1 MYQMNDTIVA
11 VGSPAPESRVIVR
24 ISGPETIN
32 AMNRI
37 LSPPIQRNRGGIFSG
52 SVIIDDEL
60 KIGAKVYLFA
70 APHSYSGEDVA
81 EIHVWTNSS
90 VTEVLMNRLLG
101 MGLRLAGPGE
111 FTARAYLNGKIDL
124 AQAEAVNEI
133 ITSSNKF
140 QLAAAEKL
148 LAGRLNETAEKIRS
162 SLLDCLSR
170 IEAGLD
176 FSGEDIEFISRTEAI
191 GKISAVKEELES
203 LLAGSIT
210 CEKVADLPAVG
221 IAGAPGV
228 GKSSLLNKLLGR
240 ERSIVS
246 DRHGTTRDVLTG
258 VLTLKHC
265 ECVLFDCAGL
275 MVRPCSPLVAWPQT
289 ILDELAQQAAVEA
302 LRNTMVVVFCAD
314 ISKTDWMRDVEI
326 RRLIEPECLI
336 AVATKSDLAD
346 EDESAKRLSALNE
359 LFGVEFIS
367 TSAKTGA
374 GIELLKKVIDGRIIA
389 STVGKAAGEPQAA
402 RQEIALTARH
412 RQAVTEAIELVRQAV
427 EELKIDND
435 EIAAMLLRAACQA
448 ISDIERQ
455 NMDEQLLENIF
466 KHFCIGK

>member
-1 MYQMNDTIVA
+1 MLYAINQMYQMNDTIVA

-32 AMNRI
+32 ALNLI
-37 LSPPIQRNRGGIFSG
+37 LSPPIQRCRGGIFSG
-52 SVIIDDEL
+52 SVTIDDEL
-60 KIGAKVYLFA
+60 KIDAKVYLFA
-70 APHSYSGEDVA
+70 TPHSYTGEDVA

-90 VTEVLMNRLLG
+90 VTEVLMDKLVGL
-101 MGLRLAGPGE
+101 GLRLAGPGE
-111 FTARAYLNGKIDL
+111 FTARAYFNGKIDL

-191 GKISAVKEELES
+191 GKISAVKEDIES

-275 MVRPCSPLVAWPQT
+275 MVRPQT
-289 ILDELAQQAAVEA
+289 VLDELAQQAAVEA
-302 LRNTMVVVFCAD
+302 LRNAMIVVFCAD
-314 ISKTDWMRDVEI
+314 IPKADWMRDVEI

-346 EDESAKRLSALNE
+346 EDESAKRLSVLNE
-359 LFGVEFIS
+359 LFGAEFIS

-374 GIELLKKVIDGRIIA
+374 GMELLKEVIDGRIIA
-389 STVGKAAGEPQAA
+389 SAVGKAAGEPQAA

-427 EELKIDND
+427 EELKIGND
-435 EIAAMLLRAACQA
+435 EIVAMLLRAACQA